1 MTRENSAGVQSTDQ
15 AAEFGWILM
24 ETYMPKKISKVSN
37 SLESR
42 LSELLAHT
50 EAVAATGATYSE
62 LWNAVFGIGAR
73 YGQLFSDRSDRD
85 AIEKMPAMAKI
96 KAIMKKAPRPEVKS
110 SSDAKTGRLLLR
122 IPRTLHQSL
131 ADEADTEGVSLNQL
145 ILTKLSLTLGQA
157 VARS

>member
-1 MTRENSAGVQSTDQ
+1 M
-15 AAEFGWILM
+15 
-24 ETYMPKKISKVSN
+24 
-37 SLESR
+37 
-42 LSELLAHT
+42 LAHT